1 MNVYTSFISQLQLTK
16 QSLIRKRKTSH
27 VNYVYTGHSFSLIII
42 FPFLSKPKITK
53 KPTTFLSYQ
62 ISRTALSHVKPPHR
76 LSIENYQYFL
86 VILVQGAFLRDFACP
101 NTLKRAKTVRVL
113 LQMTP
118 DIFFQRHFQRHVQ
131 TRLQ

>member
-1 MNVYTSFISQLQLTK
+1 MKTQERSYTSVLSIRQKMIHESNNLFDFFVVNRCERWYVDFTQFILLSFSQFNLPYNQITLQLNK
-16 QSLIRKRKTSH
+16 QKETQ
-27 VNYVYTGHSFSLIII
+27 VY
-42 FPFLSKPKITK
+42 
-53 KPTTFLSYQ
+53 
-62 ISRTALSHVKPPHR
+62 
-76 LSIENYQYFL
+76 
-86 VILVQGAFLRDFACP
+86 QGAFLRDFACP